1 MQPDTNRQ
9 GHASRA
15 GRARGAGPCC
25 PSGLR
30 AAACLPSPQ
39 RASAGP
45 RPEPRG
51 TGQVYLKE
59 KPYEEYNGAES
70 YVFGAGRALRCAAPP
85 PPLWLPP
92 PPPST
97 RLLCK
102 GGLARHALSKAWR
115 RRARGKL
122 CSGTP
127 VCNANGKPWA
137 HTEAAAQR
145 TGTSCGRS
153 STGLMRIFS
162 YTHITSC
169 AAYFYYAQPVAAPAR
184 AFAPWSPRRDCTFA
198 LSARPHARECAPAV
212 VSRISHISLLAFAV
226 PLSLPFHFRAPDWL
240 SFLRFPPSSLARSL
254 ALPRMCACMRAGKT
268 LKLATHPLTHEV
280 LRDPETGVSP
290 PAC

>member
-85 PPLWLPP
+85 PPP
-92 PPPST
+92 
-97 RLLCK
+97 
-102 GGLARHALSKAWR
+102 LAAAAAAVH
-115 RRARGKL
+115 
-122 CSGTP
+122 
-127 VCNANGKPWA
+127 
-137 HTEAAAQR
+137 EAALQR
-145 TGTSCGRS
+145 RTRS
-153 STGLMRIFS
+153 PCFEQSM
-162 YTHITSC
+162 
-169 AAYFYYAQPVAAPAR
+169 AA
-184 AFAPWSPRRDCTFA
+184 
-198 LSARPHARECAPAV
+198 ARPRE
-212 VSRISHISLLAFAV
+212 
-226 PLSLPFHFRAPDWL
+226 
-240 SFLRFPPSSLARSL
+240 
-254 ALPRMCACMRAGKT
+254 T
-268 LKLATHPLTHEV
+268 V
-280 LRDPETGVSP
+280 LRHPGLQCEWKALGAHRGCGATDRHLLRPV
-290 PAC
+290 